1 MLLDLWR
8 AWRMCL
14 KGLDGRPACS
24 TTYDITKESSRV
36 AKEKRLFERVG
47 WEADVFWH
55 L

>member
-1 MLLDLWR
+1 
-8 AWRMCL
+8 MCL